1 MTGANR
7 VDLPPPNAVPGAP
20 FDDPNLKL
28 VVIDALLAAGHIDLG
43 GQVGFL
49 SAMLGRR
56 YSPESD
62 PQWLYK
68 CQPAYDYLVCY
79 PLTPEHLAAVETLCF
94 DGGNAIYQYVW
105 PGWDGE
111 GGDFDV
117 RALDG
122 VELLPNL
129 REFKEISMLY
139 VDDFRPMTGMPN
151 LRSLELGPDT
161 KVPAE
166 ILLSLPALRQFACY
180 KSAAPDRAVVDALKA
195 RGVRV
200 GMYA

>member
-1 MTGANR
+1 MAHLPAFT
-7 VDLPPPNAVPGAP
+7 LPPPEGPPGAP

-28 VVIDALLAAGHIDLG
+28 VVIDALVAAGQIDLG
-43 GQVGFL
+43 GLVHFL
-49 SAMLGRR
+49 SQMLGRP

-79 PLTPEHLAAVETLCF
+79 PLSRDHLVAVESLCF
-94 DGGNAIYQYVW
+94 DGGNAIYGYIW

-111 GGDFDV
+111 GGDFNV

-122 VELLPNL
+122 VELLSNL
-129 REFKEISMLY
+129 RKFDETAML
-139 VDDFRPMTGMPN
+139 DANDFRPLTHLPKLESVGVGSGTKMAADVLLS
-151 LRSLELGPDT
+151 LRSLKRFT
-161 KVPAE
+161 
-166 ILLSLPALRQFACY
+166 CY
-180 KSAAPDRAVVDALKA
+180 RGDAPDPSVLDSLKA

-200 GMYA
+200 GMY